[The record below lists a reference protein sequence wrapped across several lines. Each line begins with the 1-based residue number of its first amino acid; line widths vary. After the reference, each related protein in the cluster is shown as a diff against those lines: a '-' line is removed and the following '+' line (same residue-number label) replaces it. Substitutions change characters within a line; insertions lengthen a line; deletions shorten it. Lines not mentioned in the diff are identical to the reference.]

1 MSQQQQQQ
9 RRGRKPK
16 CTVAQIVAACEGS
29 RGVAVAVAH
38 KLRVHRCTVDRALA
52 KYPEVREALKAAEEE
67 LVDLVELKLF
77 SRALV
82 DGNMTAITYILDNK
96 GKSRGYGQK
105 SVKVEGPGLDADR
118 LAAMRAA
125 LAAPAPPSPDEESQ

>member
-1 MSQQQQQQ
+1 MSQQQQQ

-77 SRALV
+77 NRALV

-105 SVKVEGPGLDADR
+105 RVKVESDAPLDADR

-125 LAAPAPPSPDEESQ
+125 LAAPAPPPPDEEGQ